1 MNYFVKKTSFQIYM
15 YNSIH
20 MNVIKRSVIFTIHLL
35 PTIYHVKETLE
46 KTEGVMQSKILSISL
61 CVPIIK

>member
-1 MNYFVKKTSFQIYM
+1 
-15 YNSIH
+15 
-20 MNVIKRSVIFTIHLL
+20 MNVIKRSVIFSIQLL

-46 KTEGVMQSKILSISL
+46 KTKGVMQSKILSIPL